1 MLSDGIIQPEKLAPS
16 ERAAYFHGLRVHL
29 QIIEWKLLDD
39 TVSLDPTAWGWK
51 FDNGSL
57 APVPTDKDVAP
68 PSILKVIR
76 CNCKITSKNQ
86 CGTNDCSCKKNGL
99 KCMSAYGGCHGEDCN
114 NKVVSVRLQKN
125 K

>member
-1 MLSDGIIQPEKLAPS
+1 M
-16 ERAAYFHGLRVHL
+16 
-29 QIIEWKLLDD
+29 QIIKWKLLDD

-68 PSILKVIR
+68 PSILKVIQ

-86 CGTNDCSCKKNGL
+86 CGTNVCSCKKNVL
-99 KCMSAYGGCHGEDCN
+99 KYMSACGGGHGEDCN
-114 NKVVSVRLQKN
+114 NKAVSVLLQKN